1 MGKRSKKKLRLI
13 KEERIAWEYIRR
25 RYGKKAFKNGLVRK
39 RYLQK
44 EINRLK
50 REGKNHELLLRG
62 LIFLKHSK
70 SKSTSA

>member
-1 MGKRSKKKLRLI
+1 MRKRSKKKLRLI

-25 RYGKKAFKNGLVRK
+25 RYGKKAFKDGLVRR

-50 REGKNHELLLRG
+50 REGGKHKLLLRG
-62 LIFLKHSK
+62 LIFLKYSK
-70 SKSTSA
+70 SKSTA